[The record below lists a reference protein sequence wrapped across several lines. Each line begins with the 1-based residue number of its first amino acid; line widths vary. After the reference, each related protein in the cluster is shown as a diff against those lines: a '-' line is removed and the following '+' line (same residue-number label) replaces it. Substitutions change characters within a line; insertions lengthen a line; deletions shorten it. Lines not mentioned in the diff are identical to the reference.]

1 MSTEEITTTEEITA
15 TEETESSID
24 VFALLGAVWA
34 KRKLILII
42 VGVSTVLSIGIS
54 LILQESFLATTVI
67 LPEADKSKLS
77 SMGGLSD
84 LASLAGISAGG
95 DGSLLKLYP
104 TMLKSETLL
113 KNVLYNK
120 YQSKKFSQ
128 PVNLIEYWEIEAKTP
143 ELQFE
148 TGLKSLTELL
158 QVSMDNKT
166 SVITMQIS
174 MPEPQLAADI
184 LNEVTSELDKFIRN
198 KRTTSAGNQR
208 KFVEDRLAEVKQ
220 DLTKAENTLK
230 EFREKNRQVL
240 SPQLLLEQERLIRD
254 VQINAT
260 IYTELRKQFELVKIE
275 EVKNIPVIN
284 VMDSARAPAKKDKPK
299 RAIIVLSVFFLSLL
313 GAVGHSVV
321 KHQYGE
327 QIYSVVNKLR
337 SLNS

>member
-1 MSTEEITTTEEITA
+1 MSTEEINA

-24 VFALLGAVWA
+24 VFALLGAVWS

-104 TMLKSETLL
+104 TIIKSEAVL
-113 KNVLYNK
+113 KNILYKK

-230 EFREKNRQVL
+230 EFRERNRQVL